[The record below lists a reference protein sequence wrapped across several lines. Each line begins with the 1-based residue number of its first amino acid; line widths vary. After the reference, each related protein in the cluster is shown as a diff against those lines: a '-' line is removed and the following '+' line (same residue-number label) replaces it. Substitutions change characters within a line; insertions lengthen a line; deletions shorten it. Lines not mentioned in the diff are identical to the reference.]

1 MGGSSGRR
9 RLLGAALALLLC
21 AAPSPTPPPV
31 PEYQLKAEFIER
43 FTRFI
48 DWPAEASPGPFVI
61 GVYGDSPLR
70 GFLETI
76 ARERKVKGR
85 PVEVREVGRIEDIDA
100 CHILFVPGSKVR
112 QLPQV
117 LARASGRAILT
128 VGDTRGFAEAGVLLN
143 FFTEDE
149 RLRFEI
155 NEPAA
160 RASGLRIGAQVYGL
174 ARVVRTEGGR

>member
-1 MGGSSGRR
+1 MGPSSGRR

-21 AAPSPTPPPV
+21 AIAPTPPV

-48 DWPAEASPGPFVI
+48 DWPAETSPGPFVI
-61 GVYGDSPLR
+61 GVYGESPLR
-70 GFLETI
+70 GFLEAI
-76 ARERKVKGR
+76 ARQRPMKGR

-100 CHILFVPGSKVR
+100 CHVLFVPAGRTR

-117 LARASGRAILT
+117 LARTSGRAILT
-128 VGDTRGFAEAGVLLN
+128 VGDTPGFAEAGVLLN

-155 NEPAA
+155 NEPTA

-174 ARVVRTEGGR
+174 ARLVRAEAGR

>member
-1 MGGSSGRR
+1 MAKRH
-9 RLLGAALALLLC
+9 
-21 AAPSPTPPPV
+21 
-31 PEYQLKAEFIER
+31 
-43 FTRFI
+43 FT
-48 DWPAEASPGPFVI
+48 G
-61 GVYGDSPLR
+61 R
-70 GFLETI
+70 GFKGTKLDAI
-76 ARERKVKGR
+76 AAERPMKGR
-85 PVEVREVGRIEDIDA
+85 TVQVREVARIEDVDP
-100 CHILFVPGSKVR
+100 CHVLFVPAARVH

-117 LARASGRAILT
+117 LARTSGRPILT

-174 ARVVRTEGGR
+174 ARLVRGEEGR